1 MAIAPL
7 NLPGYAAPQSMDFS
21 SLGNLGQ
28 VYKKAQSESG
38 IRDAFANGVPT
49 DAAGLAQLSA
59 QVGAYNPQLG
69 MSLAQLGMTAGQRQ
83 QEQERQGRLDTRQ
96 LSRDAVSDK
105 QHAESMALQRA
116 NAARLADRTPA
127 GFAVNPD
134 GTYRPIPGG
143 PADPDYLDRKGGSL
157 PAGFQRDPTSGGLR
171 PIPGGPADPAYKR
184 TVTDKQNAPSG
195 YKWADPNNT
204 EAGLIAIPGG
214 PGEKIPAEVAARLG
228 LAKSFL
234 GQLPEIRKRVEAG
247 EATGLVDGI
256 MGAANMGGSGEIRRQ
271 IASGAEALLRNLT
284 GAGMNIDEAKKYVA
298 RYQPEM
304 NDSAKTIGSKL
315 DQLERE
321 LRSVN
326 DVVSQG
332 RGGSVLERPSATQ
345 PRPPASAPIS
355 QQQYESLPSGSPFT
369 APDGTQRVKP

>member
-1 MAIAPL
+1 MAVAPL
-7 NLPGYAAPQSMDFS
+7 NLPGYATPQSLDFS
-21 SLGNLGQ
+21 SLANLGQ
-28 VYKKAQSESG
+28 VYKQANQ
-38 IRDAFANGVPT
+38 DATRQAT
-49 DAAGLAQLSA
+49 
-59 QVGAYNPQLG
+59 
-69 MSLAQLGMTAGQRQ
+69 LAQLGQGDKIDPRVLLASGDMSLANLGVTLQNQ
-83 QEQERQGRLDTRQ
+83 QTQGERDSRDFAFREQESKRAQSNADRSYG
-96 LSRDAVSDK
+96 
-105 QHAESMALQRA
+105 LQAAA
-116 NAARLADRTPA
+116 NARAGDKTPT
-127 GFAVNPD
+127 GFERDPAT
-134 GTYRPIPGG
+134 GGLKPIAGG
-143 PADPDYLDRKGGSL
+143 PADPNYR
-157 PAGFQRDPTSGGLR
+157 
-171 PIPGGPADPAYKR
+171 R

-195 YKWADPNNT
+195 YKWADPSNP
-204 EAGLIAIPGG
+204 EAGLVAIPGG

-247 EATGLVDGI
+247 EATGIIDGA

-298 RYQPEM
+298 RYQPQI

-326 DVVSQG
+326 DIVSQG
-332 RGGSVLERPSATQ
+332 RGGSVLERPSASTA
-345 PRPPASAPIS
+345 RPQAASTKPIS
-355 QQQYESLPSGSPFT
+355 QQQYEALPSGSTFT